1 MKKIIIYAF
10 LLMGVSAQAQ
20 QKQNVRYDK
29 ATGNF
34 YAIKSDT
41 ATQTGRF
48 YVDSKGTMCPIFKS
62 KKGKLYALRTS
73 KNGNVYK
80 FYIKPGTDS
89 LDWEGN

>member
-1 MKKIIIYAF
+1 MKKIILALF
-10 LLMGVSAQAQ
+10 LSAATGAQAQ
-20 QKQNVRYDK
+20 QNVKYDK

-34 YAIKSDT
+34 YAYAKKDS
-41 ATQTGRF
+41 ATQTGRYF
-48 YVDSKGTMCPIFKS
+48 VDSRGTMCPIFKS